1 MLRQHIAVILGLIF
15 AELRNMKKYWLV
27 IIILFCAAKEGFA
40 NHTKGG
46 WMYYEYL
53 GPGSSANSSRYNITL
68 KVYTECVL
76 NPGQADATAGFTI
89 FNAATLAQV
98 SNISVALSEEEN
110 INNCTLPSC
119 HPCINNIPAICY
131 KIRTFSTVVELTN
144 SPSGYIVSYQRCCRI
159 SGIVNV
165 QNPSN
170 NFGETWTVT
179 IPGTAVTPG
188 SHTNTSAK
196 FSQNDTAII
205 CQNSFFTF
213 DFTATDINNDSLVYD
228 FVPAYAGAT
237 SGAPNPAVSSPPPFP
252 TLAYSGG
259 YSGGSP
265 LGGAVTINRNTG
277 IVSGVAPG
285 QGVYVVTVRVS
296 EYKRGTNIK
305 IAEVRK
311 SLHIQVTNCSLT
323 DAKLDP
329 EYTSCDGFTVTFFN
343 FDNNNIQTFEWSFG
357 DGNISNLPSP
367 THTYADTGRYT
378 LKLVVNRGL
387 ACSDSATAI
396 VKVYPGYFP
405 DFDVLGQCKNTPIQ
419 FNDRTTAN
427 FGTVNFWRWNFGDIG
442 SPTNTSTLQNPT
454 HVYANTGQ
462 YDVTLIV
469 ASDKGCIDTV
479 PKTITITDKPALS
492 AGNDTLIC
500 SIDTLQ
506 LNAVGTGTF
515 LWQPNYMIS
524 SLTVPNPFVSPNI
537 TTDYIVTLTDPFGCV
552 GNDTIR
558 VNVVDFVTQS
568 ISPPDTTICRT
579 DPIPL
584 LLNSNALNYQWT
596 ETPNNNTLSS
606 TTIKNPIATPL
617 VNTTYTVTGS
627 IGKCIAQNTVTIRP
641 VPYPAANAGPD
652 TVTCFGRSVQ
662 LNASGGSNYLW
673 TPSVFLNN
681 RFIPNPVAVNPTASV
696 RYIVTVTDILGCP
709 KTSRD
714 TVFLTVDQII
724 ADAGPSDT
732 SVVLGQPLLL
742 TATGSTNYLWSPATW
757 LNNIAI
763 ATPVSLPQNN
773 ITYRV
778 RVSNNVGCF
787 AEDTIRVTVYF
798 IAPGFNVPNAFTPN
812 GDGRNDRFRPI
823 AIGMKSI
830 DVFRVYNRW
839 GQLVHSDNNI
849 EKGNGWDGAFRGKAQ
864 DPGTYVWYAEGTDY
878 QNIKVKRKGSVVLIR
893 E

>member
-1 MLRQHIAVILGLIF
+1 
-15 AELRNMKKYWLV
+15 MKKYWLV
-27 IIILFCAAKEGFA
+27 IIIFFVGATQAVA

-46 WMYYEYL
+46 WMYYSYL
-53 GPGSSANSSRYNITL
+53 GPGSSANTSRYTITL

-76 NPGQADATAGFTI
+76 NPQQADATAPFTI
-89 FNAATLAQV
+89 FNAGSLTPITT
-98 SNISVALSEEEN
+98 ISVALSEEEN
-110 INNCTLPSC
+110 INNCILPFC
-119 HPCINNIPAICY
+119 HPCINNIPPICY
-131 KIRTFSTVVELTN
+131 RIRTFTTTVELTN

-159 SGIVNV
+159 GNIVNV
-165 QNPSN
+165 QSPSSDY
-170 NFGETWTVT
+170 GETWTVT
-179 IPGTAVTPG
+179 IPGTAVAPG
-188 SHTNTSAK
+188 AHTNSSAI

-213 DFTATDINNDSLVYD
+213 DFTATDVNNDSLVYEL
-228 FVPAYAGAT
+228 VPAYSGAT
-237 SGAPNPAVSSPPPFP
+237 NTLPNPTTSSNPPFSF
-252 TLAYSGG
+252 LAYSGG

-265 LGGAVTINRNTG
+265 LGAGVTINRNTG
-277 IVSGVAPG
+277 IVSGIAPG
-285 QGVYVVTVRVS
+285 LGVYVITARVS

-329 EYTSCDGFTVTFFN
+329 EYTSCDGFTVTFSN
-343 FDNNNIQTFEWSFG
+343 FDNSNIQTFEWSFG

-378 LKLVVNRGL
+378 LKLVVNRGQ

-405 DFDVLGQCKNTPIQ
+405 DFQVFGQCKNTPIQ
-419 FNDRTTAN
+419 FNDLTTATY
-427 FGTVNFWRWNFGDIG
+427 GTVNFWRWNFGDAA
-442 SPTNTSTLQNPT
+442 SPSNTSTLQNPT
-454 HVYANTGQ
+454 HVYANTGS
-462 YDVTLIV
+462 YNVNFIV

-479 PKTITITDKPALS
+479 LKTIEITDKPAID
-492 AGNDTLIC
+492 AGRDTLIC

-506 LNAVGTGTF
+506 LNAVGTGNL

-524 SLTVPNPFVSPNI
+524 SLTIPNPLVSPNI
-537 TTDYIVTLTDPFGCV
+537 STDYIVTLTDPFGCV
-552 GNDTIR
+552 GRDTVR
-558 VNVVDFVTQS
+558 VNVVDFVSQGLT
-568 ISPPDTTICRT
+568 PPDTTICST
-579 DPIPL
+579 DAVTL
-584 LLNSNALNYQWT
+584 RLTSDALQYQWT

-606 TTIKNPIATPL
+606 TTIKNPVATPL
-617 VNTTYTVTGS
+617 VTTTYSVTGR
-627 IGKCIAQNTVTIRP
+627 IGKCTAQNTVTIRP
-641 VPYPAANAGPD
+641 VPYPNADAGPD
-652 TVTCFGRSVQ
+652 ITICPGENAQ
-662 LNASGGSNYLW
+662 LNASGGSIYTW
-673 TPSVFLNN
+673 TPAAFLNN
-681 RFIPNPVAVNPTASV
+681 RNIANPVSINPTASI
-696 RYIVTVTDILGCP
+696 RYIVAVSDVLGCP
-709 KTSRD
+709 KPVRD
-714 TVFLTVDQII
+714 TVIVTVDRIT

-742 TATGSTNYLWSPATW
+742 TATGSTNYLWSPARW

-763 ATPVSLPQNN
+763 ATPVSLPQND

-787 AEDTIRVTVYF
+787 DEDTIRVHVYF

-839 GQLVHSDNNI
+839 GQLVYSNNNI
-849 EKGNGWDGAFRGKAQ
+849 EKGSGWDGTFRGKGQ
-864 DPGTYVWYAEGTDY
+864 DPGTYVWYAEGVDY
-878 QNIKVKRKGSVVLIR
+878 QNIRVKRKGTVVLIR